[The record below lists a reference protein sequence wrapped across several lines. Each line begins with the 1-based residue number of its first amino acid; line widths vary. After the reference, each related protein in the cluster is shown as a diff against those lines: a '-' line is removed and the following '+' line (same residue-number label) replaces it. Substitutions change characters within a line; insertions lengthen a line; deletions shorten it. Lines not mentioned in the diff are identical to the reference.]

1 MSTFHE
7 SLDNLQQQYT
17 KLGNILSAETY
28 RADTAEDSI
37 VELQA
42 RVTQLEE
49 EVCNLCEGLYRVGMS
64 ANSGSYIPYTNE
76 QTDSISK
83 EITQ

>member
-1 MSTFHE
+1 MSTDDH
-7 SLDNLQQQYT
+7 LDHT
-17 KLGNILSAETY
+17 I
-28 RADTAEDSI
+28 EDSI

-49 EVCNLCEGLYRVGMS
+49 EVCNLNEKIYLICEGLYCVGMS

-76 QTDSISK
+76 QTNTIAKDINGTK
-83 EITQ
+83 DIER

>member
-1 MSTFHE
+1 MSTDDH
-7 SLDNLQQQYT
+7 LDHT
-17 KLGNILSAETY
+17 I
-28 RADTAEDSI
+28 EDSI
-37 VELQA
+37 VELKA

-49 EVCNLCEGLYRVGMS
+49 EVCNLKEKIYLICEGLYRVGMS
-64 ANSGSYIPYTNE
+64 ANRGSYVAYTNE

>member
-1 MSTFHE
+1 MSTDDH
-7 SLDNLQQQYT
+7 LDHT
-17 KLGNILSAETY
+17 I
-28 RADTAEDSI
+28 EDSI

-49 EVCNLCEGLYRVGMS
+49 ELCNLNEKIYYICEGLYRVGAS
-64 ANSGSYIPYTNE
+64 ANGGSYIPYTNK

>member
-1 MSTFHE
+1 MSTDDH
-7 SLDNLQQQYT
+7 LDHT
-17 KLGNILSAETY
+17 I
-28 RADTAEDSI
+28 EDSI
-37 VELQA
+37 VELKA

-49 EVCNLCEGLYRVGMS
+49 EVCNLNEKIYLICEGLSRVGMS
-64 ANSGSYIPYTNE
+64 ANSVSYVAYTNE

>member
-1 MSTFHE
+1 MKDEH
-7 SLDNLQQQYT
+7 LDHT
-17 KLGNILSAETY
+17 TEDTVVKLHT
-28 RADTAEDSI
+28 
-37 VELQA
+37 

-49 EVCNLCEGLYRVGMS
+49 EVCNLNEKIYLICEGLYRVGMS
-64 ANSGSYIPYTNE
+64 ANHISYIPYTNE